1 MKDVDLN
8 LLTALDVLLR
18 EGSVTGAARR
28 LGLSFSAMSRTL
40 SRLRE
45 TTGDPLLV
53 RAGRRLV
60 PTPHAMALRDRVRLL
75 TDEVHAV
82 LRPAATDLDTSSLD
96 LTFTIR
102 AGGGFVDMLS
112 TAVVEAISRAAPRVR
127 LRFTP
132 KLDRDP
138 LLLREGPVDLEIS
151 KRGTSAPE
159 MRRQFLFRDK
169 YVGVARSGHPLLAGG
184 KVTPKRYAACR
195 HVAASHFGEFSEP
208 VDDALDE
215 RGVSRAI
222 QVVVPG
228 YTDAMQVA
236 ANSDLI
242 ALVPRSSLG
251 NAFVKDRAA
260 SLGICRFDIP
270 VRMPEI
276 LISAL
281 WHPRVDADPAQRW
294 LRQVVISVCKSAYP
308 TT

>member
-1 MKDVDLN
+1 MNDVDLN
-8 LLTALDVLLR
+8 LLPALDVLLR

-53 RAGRRLV
+53 RAGRELV
-60 PTPHAMALRDRVRLL
+60 PTPHALALRDRVRLL

-82 LRPAATDLDTSSLD
+82 LRPATTVFDMSSLD

-102 AGGGFVDMLS
+102 AGGGFVDLLS
-112 TAVVEAISRAAPRVR
+112 AAVVEAVGKAAPRVR
-127 LRFTP
+127 LRFMP
-132 KLDRDP
+132 KLDGDP

-159 MRRQFLFRDK
+159 LRRQFLFRDK
-169 YVGVARSGHPLLAGG
+169 YVGVARIGHTLLTGG
-184 KVTPKRYAACR
+184 KVTPKRYAGCR
-195 HVAASHFGEFSEP
+195 HVASSHFGEFSEP
-208 VDDALDE
+208 VDDALE
-215 RGVSRAI
+215 ELGLSRTV
-222 QVVVPG
+222 QVIVPG
-228 YTDAMQVA
+228 YPDAMQVA

-242 ALVPRSSLG
+242 AIVPRSSLG
-251 NAFVKDRAA
+251 NKFLKDRAV
-260 SLGICRFDIP
+260 SLGLCSFDIP

-276 LISAL
+276 LISAF

-294 LRQVVISVCKSAYP
+294 LRKVVISVCKSAYP
-308 TT
+308 DR

>member
-8 LLTALDVLLR
+8 LLPALDALLR

-75 TDEVHAV
+75 TDQVHAV
-82 LRPAATDLDTSSLD
+82 LGPATTALDTSSLD

-102 AGGGFVDMLS
+102 AGGGFVEMLS
-112 TAVVEAISRAAPRVR
+112 TVVVEAIALAAPRVR
-127 LRFTP
+127 LRFMP
-132 KLDRDP
+132 RLDGDP
-138 LLLREGPVDLEIS
+138 MLLREGPVDLEIS
-151 KRGTSAPE
+151 KRGTTAPE
-159 MRRQFLFRDK
+159 MRRQFLMRDK
-169 YVGVARSGHPLLAGG
+169 YMGVARRGHPLVKGG

-195 HVAASHFGEFSEP
+195 HVASSHFGEFSEP
-208 VDDALDE
+208 VDDALGE
-215 RGVSRAI
+215 LGLRRTV

-228 YTDAMQVA
+228 YPDAMQVA
-236 ANSDLI
+236 AHTDLI
-242 ALVPRSSLG
+242 ALVPHSSLG
-251 NAFVKDRAA
+251 NAFMKDRAA
-260 SLGICRFDIP
+260 SLGLCSFDIP

-276 LISAL
+276 LICAL

-294 LRQVVISVCKSAYP
+294 LRQTVISACKSAYP
-308 TT
+308 EK